1 MARLHAIQD
10 GMRSNPAMHWLHGFL
25 QRCRANHRL
34 AGIALFGAF
43 ACVCILPFLA
53 LRMLQG
59 EWLRAGID
67 AVLMAVIAGCVLW
80 TWRTGRHTAAS
91 VLAATVLVGVLAVTV
106 TGGLEGMLWTYP
118 GVAAVYML
126 APRWACI
133 YSIAGL
139 IGSIVLLAVSG
150 WIPEPPITFY
160 ATSVLVGV
168 FGFIAATLAERHR
181 LELERLATR
190 DPLTGMGNRRTMELE
205 LAGITAE
212 HRAGGLH
219 AAIAVL
225 DLDHFKRIN
234 DQHGH
239 AAGDRVLVD
248 FSRIV
253 QGCIRLR
260 DRLYR
265 MGGEEFV
272 LVLPQTD
279 ATGVQAALAKIQAEL
294 RQRLRSPGGAVGT
307 SIGAALLRPDEDW
320 RQWLARADAALYCAK
335 RGGRDRIE
343 LDHGCAADRRA
354 DAPQYARA

>member
-1 MARLHAIQD
+1 M
-10 GMRSNPAMHWLHGFL
+10 PWLAHL
-25 QRCRANHRL
+25 VQRCRADHRL
-34 AGIALFGAF
+34 AGTVLFGAF
-43 ACVCILPFLA
+43 ACACILPFLVVRA
-53 LRMLQG
+53 WQG

-67 AVLMAVIAGCVLW
+67 LVLILAIAVSVLW
-80 TWRTGRHTAAS
+80 TWRTGRHDAAS
-91 VLAATVLVGVLAVTV
+91 VLAVCMSLGVVAVAATGA
-106 TGGLEGMLWTYP
+106 LEGVLWTYP
-118 GVAAVYML
+118 VVAAIFML
-126 APRWACI
+126 APRWVCACCA
-133 YSIAGL
+133 AGL
-139 IGSIVLLAVSG
+139 LVAIALLPQPAGAPVLPVS
-150 WIPEPPITFY
+150 FY
-160 ATSVLVGV
+160 ATRALVAV
-168 FGFIAATLAERHR
+168 FGFIAATLTEHHR
-181 LELERLATR
+181 EQLERLATR

-205 LAGITAE
+205 LAGITAG
-212 HRAGGLH
+212 HRASGLH
-219 AAIAVL
+219 AGIAVL

-279 ATGVQAALAKIQAEL
+279 AAGVQTALAKIQAEL